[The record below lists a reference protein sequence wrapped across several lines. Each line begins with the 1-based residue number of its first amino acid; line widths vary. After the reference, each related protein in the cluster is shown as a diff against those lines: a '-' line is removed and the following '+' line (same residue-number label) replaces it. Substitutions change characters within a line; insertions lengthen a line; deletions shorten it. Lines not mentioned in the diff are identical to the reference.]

1 MSADEVVKLESV
13 QHKAIYMVEE
23 LKGYSYYERLWI
35 LGITDLESRRKK
47 EDLNQIYK
55 LVNGLE
61 DVNIGRG
68 NRGGRSDTS
77 QIVREICMESMGRN
91 RCLTNRTATT

>member
-23 LKGYSYYERLWI
+23 LKGYSYYERLRI
-35 LGITDLESRRKK
+35 LGITDLESRRKRG
-47 EDLNQIYK
+47 DIIQIYK

-61 DVNIGRG
+61 EVNIGLR
-68 NRGGRSDTS
+68 
-77 QIVREICMESMGRN
+77 
-91 RCLTNRTATT
+91 RTFSRPAYKKRKFDEKHNFYRLFAISL

>member
-23 LKGYSYYERLWI
+23 LKGYSYYERLRI
-35 LGITDLESRRKK
+35 LGITDLESRRKRG
-47 EDLNQIYK
+47 DIIQIYK

-61 DVNIGRG
+61 EVNIGLR
-68 NRGGRSDTS
+68 RPFSRPAFKKRKFDEKQYFYELFAIS
-77 QIVREICMESMGRN
+77 
-91 RCLTNRTATT
+91 L

>member
-23 LKGYSYYERLWI
+23 LKGYSYYERLRI
-35 LGITDLESRRKK
+35 LGITDLESRRKRG
-47 EDLNQIYK
+47 DIIQIYK

-61 DVNIGRG
+61 EVNIGLRRG
-68 NRGGRSDTS
+68 NRGDRSHTS
-77 QIVREICMESMGRN
+77 QIVR
-91 RCLTNRTATT
+91 